1 MRLFKNLVIVFIL
14 GALSSN
20 IPIIGAIVFAWPSIL
35 IATMLVGMVFRK
47 ELG

>member
-20 IPIIGAIVFAWPSIL
+20 IPIININSDHACRDGF
-35 IATMLVGMVFRK
+35 
-47 ELG
+47 